1 MKIMKQLF
9 IQKMFEVH
17 KYLCEL
23 DKQNIEKI
31 EKDIEKMKDKDK
43 KEIINEYI
51 KFRRKNQ

>member
-51 KFRRKNQ
+51 KFRRKNK